1 MRFKIDENLPLEVAD
16 TLSGGGFDAVSVTD
30 QGFGGAPDVEV
41 ARVCALE
48 NRIIITLDT
57 DFADIKAYPP
67 GDHPGI
73 IVLRPRLQNKST
85 VVGVIE
91 RLLRSLQS
99 EDPTGKLWI
108 VDEHRIRVRDRG
120 AR

>member
-1 MRFKIDENLPLEVAD
+1 MAD

-30 QGFGGAPDVEV
+30 QVCGAPDVEV

-108 VDEHRIRVRDRG
+108 VDEHRIELVTEAPGDLLRFNPNRYGV
-120 AR
+120 